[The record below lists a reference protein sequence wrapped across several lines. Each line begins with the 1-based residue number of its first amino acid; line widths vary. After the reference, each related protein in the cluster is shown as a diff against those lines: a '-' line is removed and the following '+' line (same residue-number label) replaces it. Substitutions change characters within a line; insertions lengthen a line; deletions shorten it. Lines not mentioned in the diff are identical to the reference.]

1 MYDAAVA
8 MGAPKSPQASLLP
21 SGHALDL
28 FVTLTD
34 YHGYYEQ
41 VAIHD
46 PPVIH
51 EVEHF
56 QLLHFGYRRSLDGV
70 IDSDLDL
77 DNAPGLAFAAR
88 ATSSFPGAFPPARI
102 VDMDALVAK
111 RGAVWPKRDAFI
123 AHNFRHHRMAGVDPA
138 TASFIDGSVL
148 NDRPFREAIAAIHGR
163 FAFRQ
168 VDRRLV
174 YIDPAPRPTITALN
188 DDVPNFFSTLW
199 GAASDIPRAQPF
211 ADELSFVAEFNERVR
226 QAAMIIARTRPR
238 VSALVAGTI
247 SVPLDR
253 PVAES
258 ELREWREQ
266 VNLHVARA
274 AGFASEGYVR
284 LKLASA
290 RIFITRLVV
299 KLCDVPERSP
309 LAHAIGAVI
318 EAWATRRGFDY
329 DPTVWEAPLP
339 EAAKTQPVARFAE
352 FLLAFDVKYRERR
365 LNFLIEGQ
373 NRLYELLDSD
383 DYRGLDPSAIDRL
396 KGAFYVRLDNIRSRQ
411 IRPDIGPA
419 THELAR
425 SIFAVAPSVAEV
437 KELEAYANAFVDRS
451 GAAIDRLLGELAKAL
466 DLDRATSD
474 LDALI
479 AGLDPKEWHHQARRD
494 VLVNYLGFPFW
505 DVLTFPMMVGREG
518 GELNQILIDRISPQD
533 VGVLKDLADLASVKG
548 SGFGRFAAFLS
559 RAYREND
566 YLLGRLHAL
575 ERLID
580 IVCDCAGIER
590 AGIDIMAFK
599 KRGFL
604 RIIAAEEPH
613 LAESGDLIKA
623 LRARIAE
630 MG

>member
-1 MYDAAVA
+1 
-8 MGAPKSPQASLLP
+8 
-21 SGHALDL
+21 
-28 FVTLTD
+28 
-34 YHGYYEQ
+34 
-41 VAIHD
+41 
-46 PPVIH
+46 
-51 EVEHF
+51 
-56 QLLHFGYRRSLDGV
+56 
-70 IDSDLDL
+70 
-77 DNAPGLAFAAR
+77 
-88 ATSSFPGAFPPARI
+88 
-102 VDMDALVAK
+102 
-111 RGAVWPKRDAFI
+111 
-123 AHNFRHHRMAGVDPA
+123 
-138 TASFIDGSVL
+138 
-148 NDRPFREAIAAIHGR
+148 
-163 FAFRQ
+163 
-168 VDRRLV
+168 
-174 YIDPAPRPTITALN
+174 
-188 DDVPNFFSTLW
+188 
-199 GAASDIPRAQPF
+199 
-211 ADELSFVAEFNERVR
+211 
-226 QAAMIIARTRPR
+226 MIIARTRPR

-274 AGFASEGYVR
+274 AGFASEGYVQ

-290 RIFITRLVV
+290 RSFITRLVV
-299 KLCDVPERSP
+299 KLCDVPEKSP

-318 EAWATRRGFDY
+318 EAWASRRGFDY

-339 EAAKTQPVARFAE
+339 KSAKTQPVARFAE
-352 FLLAFDVKYRERR
+352 FLLAFNVKYRERR

-373 NRLYELLDSD
+373 NRLYELLDID

-466 DLDRATSD
+466 DLDRATKD

-494 VLVNYLGFPFW
+494 VVVNYLGFPFW

-533 VGVLKDLADLASVKG
+533 VGLLKDLADLAGVKG

-566 YLLGRLHAL
+566 YLLGRLHAI

-580 IVCDCAGIER
+580 IVCDCAAIER
-590 AGIDIMAFK
+590 AGIDVMALK

-613 LAESGDLIKA
+613 LPESGVLIKA

>member
-1 MYDAAVA
+1 MNGVNRSICTWL
-8 MGAPKSPQASLLP
+8 APQDLP
-21 SGHALDL
+21 
-28 FVTLTD
+28 
-34 YHGYYEQ
+34 
-41 VAIHD
+41 
-46 PPVIH
+46 
-51 EVEHF
+51 
-56 QLLHFGYRRSLDGV
+56 R
-70 IDSDLDL
+70 
-77 DNAPGLAFAAR
+77 R
-88 ATSSFPGAFPPARI
+88 ATS
-102 VDMDALVAK
+102 
-111 RGAVWPKRDAFI
+111 
-123 AHNFRHHRMAGVDPA
+123 
-138 TASFIDGSVL
+138 
-148 NDRPFREAIAAIHGR
+148 E
-163 FAFRQ
+163 
-168 VDRRLV
+168 
-174 YIDPAPRPTITALN
+174 
-188 DDVPNFFSTLW
+188 
-199 GAASDIPRAQPF
+199 
-211 ADELSFVAEFNERVR
+211 
-226 QAAMIIARTRPR
+226 
-238 VSALVAGTI
+238 
-247 SVPLDR
+247 
-253 PVAES
+253 
-258 ELREWREQ
+258 
-266 VNLHVARA
+266 
-274 AGFASEGYVR
+274 

-290 RIFITRLVV
+290 RSFITRLVV
-299 KLCDVPERSP
+299 KLCDVPEKSP

-318 EAWATRRGFDY
+318 EAWASRRGFDY

-339 EAAKTQPVARFAE
+339 ESAKTQPVARFAE

-373 NRLYELLDSD
+373 NRLYELLDID

-466 DLDRATSD
+466 DLDRATKD

-494 VLVNYLGFPFW
+494 VVVNYLGFPFW

-566 YLLGRLHAL
+566 YLLGRLHAI

-580 IVCDCAGIER
+580 IVCDCADIER
-590 AGIDIMAFK
+590 AGIDVMALK

-613 LAESGDLIKA
+613 LPESGVLIKA